1 MLFLI
6 LSILCSVIVGV
17 IFKITRK
24 YNTHPTQII
33 AFNYIVALALC
44 YFTFSPNL
52 KEVAANAPW
61 NIYIAIGILLPVVFL
76 FLVASIKNVGI
87 VKTDT
92 AQRLSLFI
100 PILAAWFIFK
110 EEFNTYKII
119 GLIIGFLALLL
130 ILKKQPDTTENKWIY
145 PAVVLVGF
153 GIIDIL
159 FKQIALYTTLPYPTS
174 LFVVFCSLKKDL
186 QFLKDEFKIRKE
198 NGFDV
203 NWLEKWDLEKLGLN
217 ALAAIESKTAAV
229 MDPFKLAND
238 LLIYCQK
245 KGMEILDRTNI
256 TSIQN
261 QKDKLIAV
269 TENKCSITADHII
282 HCSGYESTETLKE
295 KVVDLKSTYVIAS
308 ESLPTLPV
316 AFRNAIFWD
325 TSSPYLYFRATS
337 DNRVIMG
344 GGDVAFKDPVKRDK
358 LLPKKEQFLLKKF
371 QRKFPDIDF
380 KIDYSWAGTFGETK
394 DGLPYFGKPNPNKN
408 EHYVLG
414 FGGNG
419 ITFSVIGMNSIL
431 DSLNNKKNPDL
442 EYYKFGR

>member
-1 MLFLI
+1 MKLRSTETFWL
-6 LSILCSVIVGV
+6 LRNAMKKSYPSIDSD
-17 IFKITRK
+17 K
-24 YNTHPTQII
+24 NT
-33 AFNYIVALALC
+33 
-44 YFTFSPNL
+44 
-52 KEVAANAPW
+52 
-61 NIYIAIGILLPVVFL
+61 AI
-76 FLVASIKNVGI
+76 
-87 VKTDT
+87 
-92 AQRLSLFI
+92 
-100 PILAAWFIFK
+100 
-110 EEFNTYKII
+110 
-119 GLIIGFLALLL
+119 LIIGGGITGALIAYKLITEGKKIILVDRRDICNGSTAASTALLQYEIDISLHEL
-130 ILKKQPDTTENKWIY
+130 IKMRGLNCALDSYRNGKKAIFDLRN
-145 PAVVLVGF
+145 
-153 GIIDIL
+153 IIDTIKSDCQFE
-159 FKQIALYTTLPYPTS
+159 FKKSIY
-174 LFVVFCSLKKDL
+174 FCSLIKDL

-394 DGLPYFGKPNPNKN
+394 DGLPYFGKPDPNKN

-442 EYYKFGR
+442 DYYRFGR